1 MTGSATDP
9 AGGRASLGA
18 RVAEDPERD
27 ERIAYLATGFA
38 LGALETAELREL
50 YDALREKGDAGRS
63 AASTAWKVLGLTVDL
78 RSTLGTQ
85 LQDTVAHRVEAMAT
99 GADEEGQFVD
109 RFRSTMGIA
118 HPRLAEV
125 EIPSAVRRGGRIALL
140 VALALG
146 AVAAAALLL
155 TRRGPERIARVGS
168 VRGTVTVEGGAL
180 APGAVLDRRPVIVGP
195 GGLVELKWPEG
206 HAVTVEG
213 PANVVP
219 QGEGLSL
226 SSGRAWVAA
235 AGAFTVGLPDGR
247 ARLEAGSVL
256 AVEVAGNRSVLGMSK
271 GRASLG
277 GEGGARATLEK
288 GRAAVLP
295 DGATG
300 AGLRLFRWQREA
312 VHRVEGATLYLER
325 ESDPGAW
332 RFEAVVVWTGRD
344 GSMTVR
350 GDDAGGGE
358 VRLAPGA
365 VVIVP
370 GVASRGGAESRH
382 ELAGAP
388 LLARR
393 VTITASPGR
402 APSVSVEGLA
412 DPLPAPF
419 ADPPAE
425 VRLAGSARLT
435 SANYHT
441 GPPPAPTPAK

>member
-9 AGGRASLGA
+9 AGGRASPGA
-18 RVAEDPERD
+18 PVAEASERE

-38 LGALETAELREL
+38 LGALETAELQEL

-99 GADEEGQFVD
+99 GADEEGAFVG
-109 RFRSTMGIA
+109 RFRSAMGVA
-118 HPRLAEV
+118 HPRLKEV
-125 EIPSAVRRGGRIALL
+125 EIPSAVRRGGKVALV
-140 VALALG
+140 VALALAG
-146 AVAAAALLL
+146 LAAVALLL
-155 TRRGPERIARVGS
+155 ARRGPERIARVGT

-180 APGAVLDRRPVIVGP
+180 APGAILDRRPIIVGT
-195 GGLVELKWPEG
+195 GGLVELEWPEG
-206 HAVTVEG
+206 HMVTVEG

-219 QGEGLSL
+219 QGEGISL
-226 SSGRAWVAA
+226 SSGTAWVAA
-235 AGAFTVGLPDGR
+235 EGAFIVGLPDGR
-247 ARLEAGSVL
+247 ARLEAGSAL
-256 AVEVAGNRSVLGMSK
+256 AVEVAANRSVIGVSK
-271 GRASLG
+271 GRAILG
-277 GEGGARATLEK
+277 GEGLASSALEE
-288 GRAAVLP
+288 GHAAVLP

-300 AGLRLFRWQREA
+300 SGLRLFRWQRKS
-312 VHRVEGATLYLER
+312 VHRAEGATLFLER

-332 RFEAVVVWTGRD
+332 RFEVVVAWGGRD
-344 GSMTVR
+344 GSATFR
-350 GDDAGGGE
+350 GEGPESGE

-365 VVIVP
+365 VV
-370 GVASRGGAESRH
+370 VAPRGGAGSRH

-393 VTITASPGR
+393 LTIAASPGR

-412 DPLPAPF
+412 KPLPAPF

-425 VRLAGSARLT
+425 IRFAGSARLT
-435 SANYHT
+435 SVGYHA
-441 GPPPAPTPAK
+441 GPPPAPRSAK